1 MGLPFIM
8 PKHLLIRLGDNAL
21 ENEQWQKLMN
31 TIVSGKIEYPIDTL
45 YHANGTRVFGFFV
58 VTSDGTKSLNPIKKA
73 VTEVWMVPPRNE
85 SRSFYFGDGIGP
97 SMNYTKV
104 GGLHLTAYQAAFFD
118 YKQEFNNSAT
128 SVNERPAPNC
138 NPDQFLQIGKFLR
151 DHG

>member
-21 ENEQWQKLMN
+21 ENTEWQKLMN
-31 TIVSGKIEYPIDTL
+31 TIVLGKIGCPIDTL
-45 YHANGTRVFGFFV
+45 YHANGTRFFGFFV
-58 VTSDGTKSLNPIKKA
+58 VTPDGTKSLDLIRRA

-85 SRSFYFGDGIGP
+85 SRSFYFGDGIGS
-97 SMNYTKV
+97 SMNYAKV
-104 GGLHLTAYQAAFFD
+104 RGLHLTAYQAAFFD
-118 YKQEFNNSAT
+118 YKHEFNNSAT

-138 NPDQFLQIGKFLR
+138 NPGQFLQIGRFLR